1 MAGIHQT
8 LKEVRELYA
17 SLMGS
22 AERAERAVERVEDL
36 EKRVAGLVHQVDETA
51 QIHEKRLRRRT
62 GRWKISWTMSREWC
76 TGLAERGFSPGSHVG
91 RIHGS
96 DGVPPGA
103 GVHRLGGANH
113 LELVGRMSLLSPP
126 LVVD

>member
-36 EKRVAGLVHQVDETA
+36 EKRVAGLVHKVDETA
-51 QIHEKRLRRRT
+51 QVHEKRLREAYRQMENIVDHESRMVYWFSRT
-62 GRWKISWTMSREWC
+62 WIFL
-76 TGLAERGFSPGSHVG
+76 LALMWAGFMGATAYHLARTFTDWVERT
-91 RIHGS
+91 ILNWW
-96 DGVPPGA
+96 A
-103 GVHRLGGANH
+103 G
-113 LELVGRMSLLSPP
+113 
-126 LVVD
+126 

>member
-36 EKRVAGLVHQVDETA
+36 EKRVAGLVHKVDETA
-51 QIHEKRLRRRT
+51 QIHEKRLREAYRQMENIVDHESRMVYWFSRT
-62 GRWKISWTMSREWC
+62 WIFL
-76 TGLAERGFSPGSHVG
+76 LALMWAGFMGATAYHLARTFTDWVERT
-91 RIHGS
+91 ILNWW
-96 DGVPPGA
+96 A
-103 GVHRLGGANH
+103 G
-113 LELVGRMSLLSPP
+113 
-126 LVVD
+126 